1 MKKRKKSFK
10 KLVTSRS
17 AKGWYGGI
25 FNDSTLLKRMDDYFK
40 QESEYWRIKKS
51 KR

>member
-1 MKKRKKSFK
+1 MTKRKKSFK
-10 KLVTSRS
+10 KVVEQRSRRGLFAD
-17 AKGWYGGI
+17 AK
-25 FNDSTLLKRMDDYFK
+25 LLKRMDDYFK

>member
-10 KLVTSRS
+10 KVVEQRSRRGFFS
-17 AKGWYGGI
+17 ADAK
-25 FNDSTLLKRMDDYFK
+25 LLKRMDDYFK